1 MSILKRG
8 ADLVYTFRFI
18 RMLVMKWENWDAYKL
33 GIIDENGKRIKS
45 VKLDNAEKKNAY
57 TPFVRLG
64 ANVKRL
70 LTKIPGGGTKLGSFA
85 AALFL
90 IKEKYQLTDD
100 NLDAMLKKLD
110 IDILDFLNED
120 NQWFV
125 LDNKAL
131 SPGIYRIKEE
141 KIVNTTFEPLVLAK
155 DEIKIYENLNY
166 PIGDVFGMD
175 IYEATH
181 VKTNQ
186 RIYITTSEI
195 YK

>member
-45 VKLDNAEKKNAY
+45 VKLDNPEKKAAY

-64 ANVKRL
+64 ANIKRL

-85 AALFL
+85 AALYL

-100 NLDAMLKKLD
+100 NIDTILRKMD
-110 IDILDFLNED
+110 IDILDFLSEE

-125 LDNKAL
+125 LDNKEL
-131 SPGIYRIKEE
+131 SPGVYRIKEE
-141 KIVNTTFEPLVLAK
+141 KVVNTTFEPLVAAK
-155 DEIKIYENLNY
+155 DEIKIYENLNH
-166 PIGDVFGMD
+166 PIGDIFGMD